1 MTRTHW
7 LLLIIAFVL
16 FVIWRFF
23 AAKIML
29 QCAARKGFAYGKE
42 LNYFMM
48 CFLFGL
54 PGYFY
59 VASLPDLRV
68 QRYLQRIVWLLD
80 PNDPE
85 KRCHENPPTEFPKW
99 QAETPKK
106 DGRAEAHL
114 DKIGK
119 TAEEYKCERLIVV
132 KKVRSDKCFMCNR
145 NQKEIKTCRMIKND
159 ANNNVPICA
168 DCINV
173 FIEYNPESV
182 FDLDSLGTKKQQSGC

>member
-7 LLLIIAFVL
+7 LILIVAFSI
-16 FVIWRFF
+16 FVVWRFF

-54 PGYFY
+54 PGYLY

-68 QRYLQRIVWLLD
+68 RRYLQRIVWLLD

-85 KRCHENPPTEFPKW
+85 KRCHENPPTDFPKW
-99 QAETPKK
+99 QAETPQK
-106 DGRAEAHL
+106 DVRAEEHL
-114 DKIGK
+114 NKIGK
-119 TAEEYKCERLIVV
+119 TADEYKCERLIVV
-132 KKVRSDKCFMCNR
+132 KKAPTGKCFMCER
-145 NQKEIKTCRMIKND
+145 NQRRIKACRIIQNGTNND
-159 ANNNVPICA
+159 VFVCA

-173 FIEYNPESV
+173 FIEYSHESV
-182 FDLDSLGTKKQQSGC
+182 FALDSLGTK

>member
-1 MTRTHW
+1 MTRTQW
-7 LLLIIAFVL
+7 LILIVAFSA

-42 LNYFMM
+42 WNYFMM

-59 VASLPDLRV
+59 IASLPDLRV

-85 KRCHENPPTEFPKW
+85 KRCHENPPTDFPKW

-106 DGRAEAHL
+106 DGRAEAYF

-119 TAEEYKCERLIVV
+119 TADEYKCERLIVV
-132 KKVRSDKCFMCNR
+132 KPTSQGECFVCKRNR
-145 NQKEIKTCRMIKND
+145 TTRKICRIIHSETNND
-159 ANNNVPICA
+159 VAVCT
-168 DCINV
+168 DCINA

-182 FDLDSLGTKKQQSGC
+182 FDLDSLERK